1 MSFYVSIRTIAP
13 QGKLPPVKVGVWI
26 KVRVSFRVG
35 GNQKIAHDGNCPPV
49 TVRIWLRVSF
59 GVGEGNFLLQNIFFR
74 EHLWATGSKYNLKTF
89 FSH

>member
-1 MSFYVSIRTIAP
+1 MSFYVSIRAIAP
-13 QGKLPPVKVGVWI
+13 QGKLPLVRVGVWI

-59 GVGEGNFLLQNIFFR
+59 GVGEGNFLFT
-74 EHLWATGSKYNLKTF
+74 EHLF
-89 FSH
+89 